1 MTASCLSELISG
13 SLSALPGG
21 PRSESPPDTLG
32 GGISLESRPVSTPR
46 VLFEEVLSKFSRA
59 ESAVHLGGGSG
70 RRRSRSFLALRS
82 DKLNASLGFRSMFRR
97 SLPEKSRGLSP
108 DLSPNLPPGLSR
120 PLVSGN
126 RKSLPSLRSPWRGGC
141 LSSMSRLGNDE
152 SGLEGRL
159 GAGRSTNGGLEGSG
173 RGGMFMSLGEGEVLA
188 ALLRLKFSLSFRTS
202 DFLDSA
208 TDTAGGV
215 DLASAFEAA
224 VALTID
230 AGAAVF
236 ASSTS
241 PSSTSVVV
249 NGLGVSPRELL

>member
-1 MTASCLSELISG
+1 MMASCLSELVDG
-13 SLSALPGG
+13 SLSTLAGA
-21 PRSESPPDTLG
+21 PRSESPPDVLG

-46 VLFEEVLSKFSRA
+46 VLFEESLSRFSRA

-108 DLSPNLPPGLSR
+108 GLSPSLPLGLSK
-120 PLVSGN
+120 PLTSGN
-126 RKSLPSLRSPWRGGC
+126 RESLPSLRSPWRGGC
-141 LSSMSRLGNDE
+141 LSNRSRLGNDG
-152 SGLEGRL
+152 SGLDGRL
-159 GAGRSTNGGLEGSG
+159 GAGRSTNGALDGSG
-173 RGGMFMSLGEGEVLA
+173 RGGMFISLCGEEALA
-188 ALLRLKFSLSFRTS
+188 ALLRLKFSLSFSTS
-202 DFLDSA
+202 DFLDSG
-208 TDTAGGV
+208 TDAAGGV

-224 VALTID
+224 VAFAID
-230 AGAAVF
+230 AGTAVF

-249 NGLGVSPRELL
+249 NGLGVTPREL